1 MWLQVKLVVI
11 LLAGIATAVY
21 SFVFASQTNWTVR
34 ITLNGLPTPSHTFSH
49 LLPCVPQV
57 RITLIGLLTPS
68 HTFPHLLPCV
78 PQVRITLIGL
88 LSLRA
93 FQTWR
98 SVVNTKSTMNEFIQN
113 TLYHPPPHTVH

>member
-1 MWLQVKLVVI
+1 MHRVWLQVKLVVI

-21 SFVFASQTNWTVR
+21 SFVFASQTNWT
-34 ITLNGLPTPSHTFSH
+34 
-49 LLPCVPQV
+49 V